1 MPNAA
6 HKAWIEG
13 RSFVALTRAG
23 FLGPEPPQKLLAMLR
38 AMRDYGSFGAASR
51 VAAIRHGDQIAIAD
65 EFGEI
70 TFAEL
75 DELSNRIAAA
85 LRARGLRPGSKVGI
99 LCRNHRFPLAVAFAA
114 SRAGISAVWLNTAFS
129 PRQAKEVA
137 EREGVQL
144 LVHDAE
150 FEAAVNGIEL
160 KHGRLVCG
168 EGESDVE
175 SIEEAAS
182 GEGTGP
188 PPVPEKPGRIVLL
201 TSGTTGTP
209 KGAPRPEPKSL
220 SLPASLLD
228 RMPMRS
234 REATVIGPPIF
245 HGTGLL
251 ISLVSIALGSKL
263 ILRRRFD
270 AAGLLDDIEHHGA
283 TAACLVPIMLQRLLA
298 QGEAEIARRN
308 LDSLRVIVCAGAQLP
323 GEVATQAMD
332 RFGDVVFNLY
342 GSTEVSI
349 ATLATPADLR
359 AAPST
364 VGKPTFGARVR
375 VLGDAGDQVAAGEV
389 GRIYVGTG
397 MPFEGY
403 TGGGGKD
410 IVDGLLATGDLGH
423 FDREGRLYI
432 DGRDDDMIVSGGEN
446 LFPGEVEEILITHPA
461 LVDVAVIGVEDE
473 EFGQRLRAFVVLA
486 EGQSATE
493 REVKD
498 FVKANLA
505 AFKVPR
511 DIIFLDELP
520 RNPTGKILKR
530 ELSRL

>member
-6 HKAWIEG
+6 QKAWIEA
-13 RSFVALTRAG
+13 RAVLALTRAG
-23 FLGPEPPQKLLAMLR
+23 FLGIEPPGKLREMLR
-38 AMRDYGSFGAASR
+38 ALRDYGSFGAVSR
-51 VAAIRHGDQIAIAD
+51 IAAIRHGDQIVIDD

-70 TFAEL
+70 TFAGL
-75 DELSNRIAAA
+75 DDLTNRISGV
-85 LRARGLRPGSKVGI
+85 LRSRGLGPGSTLGI
-99 LCRNHRFPLAVAFAA
+99 YCRNHRLPLATAFAA
-114 SRAGISAVWLNTAFS
+114 SRAGVSAVWLNTAFS

-150 FEAAVNGIEL
+150 FEDAAKTIEL
-160 KHGRLVCG
+160 GHGRLVCG
-168 EGESDVE
+168 AGDSDAE
-175 SIEEAAS
+175 DIEAAAAAEAS
-182 GEGTGP
+182 VL
-188 PPVPEKPGRIVLL
+188 PPVPAKPGRIVLL

-220 SLPASLLD
+220 NLPGALLE

-234 REATVIGPPIF
+234 REATVIGPPLY

-251 ISLVSIALGSKL
+251 LALVSMALGSKL

-270 AAGLLDDIEHHGA
+270 AAEFLDDIERHRA
-283 TAACLVPIMLQRLLA
+283 TTVCLVPVMLQRLLA
-298 QGEAEIARRN
+298 QGDGEIARRD
-308 LDSLRVIVCAGAQLP
+308 LASLRVMFCAGSQLP
-323 GEVATQAMD
+323 GQVATRAMD
-332 RFGDVVFNLY
+332 RFGEVVYNLY
-342 GSTEVSI
+342 GSTEVAV

-359 AAPST
+359 EAPTT
-364 VGKPTFGARVR
+364 VGKPTLGSTVR
-375 VLGDAGDQVAAGEV
+375 VLDDSGDQLPTGEV
-389 GRIYVGTG
+389 GRVFVGTG

-410 IVDGLLATGDLGH
+410 NIDGLLATGDLGH
-423 FDREGRLYI
+423 FDRQGRLYI

-446 LFPGEVEEILITHPA
+446 LFPGEVEEVLITHPA
-461 LVDVAVIGVEDE
+461 VDEVAVIGVDDE

-486 EGQSATE
+486 DGQTATE

-511 DIIFLDELP
+511 DVVILGELP
-520 RNPTGKILKR
+520 RNPTGKVLKR
-530 ELSRL
+530 QLAVD